1 MTDIPK
7 VHLKNL
13 GMELIIN
20 HTLRT
25 FDSLPE
31 TLEALLAIEIPEKK
45 KGIAVALNNRIIPQS
60 FWAETI
66 LNDKDSILIITATQG
81 G

>member
-1 MTDIPK
+1 
-7 VHLKNL
+7 
-13 GMELIIN
+13 MELTIN
-20 HTLRT
+20 HTLRN
-25 FDSLPE
+25 FDVLPQ
-31 TLEALLAIEIPEKK
+31 TLEALIAMELPEKK

-66 LNDKDSILIITATQG
+66 LNNQDSILIITATQG

>member
-1 MTDIPK
+1 
-7 VHLKNL
+7 
-13 GMELIIN
+13 MELKIN
-20 HTLRT
+20 HTLRN
-25 FDSLPE
+25 FDVLPK
-31 TLEALLAIEIPEKK
+31 TLEALIAMELPEKK

-66 LNDKDSILIITATQG
+66 LNNQDSILIITATQG

>member
-1 MTDIPK
+1 
-7 VHLKNL
+7 
-13 GMELIIN
+13 MELTIN
-20 HTLRT
+20 HTLRH
-25 FDSLPE
+25 FDILPE
-31 TLEALLAIEIPEKK
+31 TLEVLLAIELPQKR

-66 LNDKDSILIITATQG
+66 LNNKDSILIITATQG

>member
-1 MTDIPK
+1 
-7 VHLKNL
+7 
-13 GMELIIN
+13 MELIIN

-25 FDSLPE
+25 FDILPE
-31 TLEALLAIEIPEKK
+31 TLEALIAMELPEKK
-45 KGIAVALNNRIIPQS
+45 KGIAIALNNRIIPQS
-60 FWAETI
+60 FWAETL

>member
-1 MTDIPK
+1 
-7 VHLKNL
+7 
-13 GMELIIN
+13 MELTIN
-20 HTLRT
+20 HARKT
-25 FDSLPE
+25 FDILPE
-31 TLEALLAIEIPEKK
+31 TLEALMAIEVPHKR

-66 LNDKDSILIITATQG
+66 LNNNDSILIITATQG

>member
-1 MTDIPK
+1 
-7 VHLKNL
+7 
-13 GMELIIN
+13 MELAIN
-20 HTLRT
+20 HTLRN
-25 FDSLPE
+25 FDVLPK
-31 TLEALLAIEIPEKK
+31 TLEALIAMELPEKK

-66 LNDKDSILIITATQG
+66 LNNQDSILIITATQG